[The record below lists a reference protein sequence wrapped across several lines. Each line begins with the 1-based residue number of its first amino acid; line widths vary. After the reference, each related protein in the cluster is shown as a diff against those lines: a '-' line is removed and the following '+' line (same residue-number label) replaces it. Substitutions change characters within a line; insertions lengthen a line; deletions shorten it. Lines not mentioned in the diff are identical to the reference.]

1 MVAGCI
7 LNRTRESKMKILG
20 QNLPAWR
27 LLKMRHAMGAIPF
40 LLAIGALPALAQT
53 LPASCGGV
61 GASSYT
67 PPAVTIPPV
76 VLNRGT
82 VITVTNATVAVNGDT
97 SSVQALVAKPGPDG
111 ISLPEAVMA
120 TNNDP
125 GTWIIQF
132 APSLKGSIIHLDPAP
147 SVGFLGLPFLTGG
160 NVTINGDINGDGQP
174 DITLTTSQS
183 GNTVG
188 IYVISGGNTL
198 YGLAL
203 QNFWQGVWIGPQPAA
218 AATTFSNITIG
229 NLVMTNIQQTAIGVD
244 LPSPFSA
251 STQIFDHVLI
261 TGNTISG
268 NVAGPVLGIGLDLGS
283 TAGAT
288 LQHIT
293 VANNNIVLPMP
304 GAASVGGIA
313 MNIGAGIGA
322 MNNQAL
328 DALIANNAISENPG
342 SFGIRISAGGGGAS
356 ASLIDGV
363 QVIANQIGL
372 INPTGVIDLNVPANG
387 FGTGI
392 IVIVGD
398 AASDD
403 QYPSLLPIQ
412 YSENNIARNI
422 SVLSN
427 TIGEADGFGI
437 SVSGACCGNGN
448 NTIDNLSILGNTIL
462 ANVVAGVQL
471 VGGASGGYY
480 SRPSTGNILSNVL
493 VKANTIQSLVPPG
506 NIYFAGDAPW
516 FPIASAGISAF
527 GGISAQ
533 GNSINGI
540 SIANNDVNTPSI
552 GIAITGGFGEPPA
565 DGAPTPFSTD
575 NNVFAGVQIS
585 CNQVDQIP
593 TFGVLPTSGIKGI
606 NVTAGLDDASG
617 NQVQQ
622 LYVSDNLIAGLLSG
636 ASTFPYLGSGGSG
649 NTISISKT
657 SAPGS
662 CDPRIS
668 PMLWTTCRSTPPGRG
683 R

>member
-7 LNRTRESKMKILG
+7 LNRIRESKMEILG

-27 LLKMRHAMGAIPF
+27 LLKMRHAVGAVPF
-40 LLAIGALPALAQT
+40 LLAIGALPALAYQ
-53 LPASCGGV
+53 LPASCGAV
-61 GASSYT
+61 GAASYT
-67 PPAVTIPPV
+67 PPAMTIPAV

-82 VITVTNATVAVNGDT
+82 VITVTNATVAINGDT
-97 SSVQALVAKPGPDG
+97 SSVAALVANPGPDG
-111 ISLPEAVMA
+111 ISLPEAVRA

-132 APSLKGSIIHLDPAP
+132 APSLKGSTIHLDPAP
-147 SVGFLGLPFLTGG
+147 SMGFLGLDGLAGG
-160 NVTINGDINGDGQP
+160 NVTINGDIDGDGQP

-183 GNTVG
+183 GNTEGIAVG
-188 IYVISGGNTL
+188 SGGNTL

-203 QNFWQGVWIGPQPAA
+203 QNFFYGVWISAPPG
-218 AATTFSNITIG
+218 ATGGTLSNITIS
-229 NLVMTNIQQTAIGVD
+229 NLVLTDIQFIGIAVN
-244 LPSPFSA
+244 PGGAPNQ
-251 STQIFDHVLI
+251 STLDHVLI

-268 NVAGPVLGIGLDLGS
+268 NVAGPRLGIDLELGG
-283 TAGAT
+283 TTGVT

-293 VANNNIVLPMP
+293 IANNNIVLPRP
-304 GAASVGGIA
+304 DGAASGGIA
-313 MNIGAGIGA
+313 MNIGAGIGST
-322 MNNQAL
+322 NNQAL
-328 DALIANNAISENPG
+328 DTLIANNAISVAPG
-342 SFGIRISAGGGGAS
+342 SFGVRIAAGVGSGSAN
-356 ASLIDGV
+356 LIDGM
-363 QVIANQIGL
+363 QVIGNQVALIDQTASANELGGG
-372 INPTGVIDLNVPANG
+372 INVA
-387 FGTGI
+387 
-392 IVIVGD
+392 VGD
-398 AASDD
+398 GASDD
-403 QYPSLLPIQ
+403 KYPSLRPIQ
-412 YSENNIARNI
+412 YSEDNIVRNIAI
-422 SVLSN
+422 LSN
-427 TIGEADGFGI
+427 TIGESGNFGI
-437 SVSGACCGNGN
+437 NAAAACCGNGN
-448 NTIDNLSILGNTIL
+448 NTIDNLSIVGNTMTGLELI
-462 ANVVAGVQL
+462 
-471 VGGASGGYY
+471 GGSSGGYY

-575 NNVFAGVQIS
+575 NNAFAGVQIS

>member
-53 LPASCGGV
+53 LPASCGAV

-67 PPAVTIPPV
+67 PPAVSIPAV

-82 VITVTNATVAVNGDT
+82 VITVTNATVAINGDT
-97 SSVQALVAKPGPDG
+97 SSVAALVANPGPDG

-160 NVTINGDINGDGQP
+160 NVTINGDISGDGQP

-480 SRPSTGNILSNVL
+480 SRPSTGNMLSNVL
-493 VKANTIQSLVPPG
+493 VQANTIHSSPLPPSPFPPTLEQEISEGGGIFVIAGLAEPG
-506 NIYFAGDAPW
+506 N
-516 FPIASAGISAF
+516 SV
-527 GGISAQ
+527 
-533 GNSINGI
+533 NGI
-540 SIANNDVNTPSI
+540 SIANNDVNTQLI
-552 GIAITGGFGEPPA
+552 GINIVGGWGVTQGPANPPSPA
-565 DGAPTPFSTD
+565 NS
-575 NNVFAGVQIS
+575 NVVAHPQIF
-585 CNQVDQIP
+585 CNQIDQ
-593 TFGVLPTSGIKGI
+593 LPTNGLATPSGVNGI
-606 NVTAGLDDASG
+606 TVTAGLDAASG
-617 NQVQQ
+617 NLVQQ
-622 LYVSDNLIAGLLSG
+622 VRVENNLIAGALSDASFFANLGDG
-636 ASTFPYLGSGGSG
+636 ASG
-649 NTISISKT
+649 NTMSISKV
-657 SAPGS
+657 SVPGS